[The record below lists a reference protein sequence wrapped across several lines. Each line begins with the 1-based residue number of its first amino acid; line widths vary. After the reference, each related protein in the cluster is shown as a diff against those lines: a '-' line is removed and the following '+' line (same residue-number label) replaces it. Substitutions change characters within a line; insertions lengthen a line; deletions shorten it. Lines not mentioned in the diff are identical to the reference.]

1 MGLFNH
7 LFKKKPQV
15 ELQDPVF
22 GLIRYERGIWTFLPT
37 QPEDGFMIGVDA
49 PEAGPSEQQ
58 RAFFGQ
64 LRSELSVYERR
75 ARDYMVSRVEP
86 SVVVSNLSTYSVQI
100 DEDAATQRGEFT
112 LEMSDDDAFI
122 VHRVSFRAGQPI
134 DYGFDD

>member
-1 MGLFNH
+1 MGWFNR

-22 GLIRYERGIWTFLPT
+22 GLIRYDRGIWTFLPT
-37 QPEDGFMIGVDA
+37 KPEDGFMIGVDA
-49 PEAGPSEQQ
+49 PNTGPSEQQ
-58 RAFFGQ
+58 RAFFSQ
-64 LRSELSVYERR
+64 LSLKLSDYECR
-75 ARDYMVSRVEP
+75 ARDYMASRVEP
-86 SVVVSNLSTYSVQI
+86 SLAVSKLSTYSVQI
-100 DEDAATQRGEFT
+100 EADAATQRGEFT